1 MPVWMAVALGGALGT
16 LARYGVG
23 LWARAQWPAFPAA
36 TLIVNVSGGLAMGL
50 LGGYALAR
58 PEWSPAWRLALM
70 SGVLGGYTTF
80 SAFSLETLL
89 LWREGAVTVA
99 LANVGLNLLLSLA
112 ACLLGFWLARSALA

>member
-1 MPVWMAVALGGALGT
+1 MPIWMAVALGGALGT
-16 LARYGVG
+16 LARYSVG
-23 LWARAQWPAFPAA
+23 LWARTQWPAFPAA

-50 LGGYALAR
+50 LGGYALSR

-70 SGVLGGYTTF
+70 TGVLGGYTTF

-99 LANVGLNLLLSLA
+99 LVNVGLNLLLSLA
-112 ACLLGFWLARSALA
+112 TCVLGFWLARSALA